1 MELALQ
7 AMGRTGVAR
16 GTSQRASVYDTTGV
30 IPAKIQ
36 AACPVGV
43 ARSIG
48 TASLHSA
55 LTNGQRG

>member
-1 MELALQ
+1 MEPALQ
-7 AMGRTGVAR
+7 TMGRTGAAR
-16 GTSQRASVYDTTGV
+16 GVAQRASVYDTTGV

-43 ARSIG
+43 ARSAG
-48 TASLHSA
+48 TASLHSG